1 MPGRTD
7 RSAAAPTAPAYIR
20 PGGARPGARRRASC
34 DAAFD
39 LGLQKRD
46 PRARLRR
53 DRDRVRYRRRI
64 GDEIAL
70 VQCQNDGLLAEPELM
85 QNRLY
90 TAALAFPIE
99 ARGVEHVDE
108 EIGVL
113 ERRAESIDQLGR
125 QRVDESHRVDDANR
139 AITG

>member
-99 ARGVEHVDE
+99 ARGVEL
-108 EIGVL
+108 L

-139 AITG
+139 AIAG